1 MRGKSIAI
9 AGVIAVTTFL
19 IVGIAVTALLES
31 RIEFSLF
38 VGLPAGFLGGVI
50 AGAGTLYWFAKDEQ
64 TAHVIAG
71 SLAWFLVGFVGSM
84 GVLLVGLNGSML
96 TSSGIAAV
104 VGIAASG
111 LAYGRL
117 ATGRKRTDPQ
127 SS

>member
-9 AGVIAVTTFL
+9 AGVIAVTTFFL
-19 IVGIAVTALLES
+19 VGIAVTASLEP

-50 AGAGTLYWFAKDEQ
+50 AGAGTLYWLAKDEQ

-71 SLAWFLVGFVGSM
+71 SLAWFLIGFVGSM
-84 GVLLVGLNGSML
+84 GILLVGLNGSML
-96 TSSGIAAV
+96 ISSGIAAV
-104 VGIAASG
+104 VGIIASG

-117 ATGRKRTDPQ
+117 TTGHKRTDPL